1 MKICSQC
8 SAQNPDNARF
18 CRNCGTQLNTGAG
31 PIGGGHA
38 PSQPASAPA
47 FVQDPAP
54 APDPAPV
61 PASTP
66 SPVSAPAPVSAPGSE
81 QVPGIAHGVPY
92 SPANPQTGGVKP
104 DKTNEAKA
112 FSAWLVSA
120 LKRPSG
126 SYATHS
132 WWAFVVMAVMSL
144 LPALQI
150 IIIANKAVDTSLS
163 VFGRHISIPSGAGAG
178 ILVSVF
184 FRLWL
189 IFALI
194 FYTAVLLA
202 FVGRKLFGEPTTFL
216 QMHDAMV
223 QRFLPAAIAV
233 TVSFLLSLFGVGAL
247 SLIIILITL
256 SFIMAVPSVVV
267 SQSENMRA
275 ADGFL
280 LWCAFFVITLIA
292 LAVLGTVISSIV
304 LGGAQDIINWGF

>member
-1 MKICSQC
+1 MKVCSQC
-8 SAQNPDNARF
+8 SAQNPDSAQF
-18 CRNCGTQLNTGAG
+18 CRNCGAQVSAGESPVIVRSQNYSSSAAGGLPGTANIHNADTAVKAGAG
-31 PIGGGHA
+31 
-38 PSQPASAPA
+38 
-47 FVQDPAP
+47 
-54 APDPAPV
+54 
-61 PASTP
+61 
-66 SPVSAPAPVSAPGSE
+66 
-81 QVPGIAHGVPY
+81 
-92 SPANPQTGGVKP
+92 
-104 DKTNEAKA
+104 NEAKD
-112 FSAWLVSA
+112 FFAWLVSA

-150 IIIANKAVDTSLS
+150 IIIANKAVGTSLS

-194 FYTAVLLA
+194 LYTAVLLA
-202 FVGRKLFGEPTTFL
+202 FIGRRLFGEPTTFL

-267 SQSENMRA
+267 SQSENRRA

>member
-18 CRNCGTQLNTGAG
+18 CRNCGAQLSAGAD
-31 PIGGGHA
+31 PIGGHA

-66 SPVSAPAPVSAPGSE
+66 SPVSAPAPVSAPEAE
-81 QVPGIAHGVPY
+81 QAPGTTHVAPY
-92 SPANPQTGGVKP
+92 SPANSQAGGVKS
-104 DKTNEAKA
+104 DGKNEARA
-112 FSAWLVSA
+112 FFAWLVSA

-150 IIIANKAVDTSLS
+150 IIIANKAVGTSLS

-194 FYTAVLLA
+194 LYTAVLLA
-202 FVGRKLFGEPTTFL
+202 FIGRRLFGEPTTFL

-223 QRFLPAAIAV
+223 QRFLPAAMAV

-267 SQSENMRA
+267 SQSENRRA

>member
-18 CRNCGTQLNTGAG
+18 CRNCGTQLNAGAG
-31 PIGGGHA
+31 PIGGQA
-38 PSQPASAPA
+38 PGQPASAPA

-66 SPVSAPAPVSAPGSE
+66 SPVSAPAPGSE
-81 QVPGIAHGVPY
+81 QVPGIAYGAPY

-112 FSAWLVSA
+112 FFAWLVSA
-120 LKRPSG
+120 LKRPSD

-163 VFGRHISIPSGAGAG
+163 VFGRHISIPSGAGVG

-202 FVGRKLFGEPTTFL
+202 FIGRRLFGEPTTFL

-267 SQSENMRA
+267 SQSENRRA